1 MVSSTH
7 LGTPADVIIP
17 PLSASPESKAK
28 SLLAFQSWSKAS
40 HNSINPSPVV
50 IMQLC
55 HTGRQSMRG
64 SGRPIG
70 TPSKAPSAI
79 ALNSTKGFIEK
90 TMGKLVWGTPDAMT
104 IEDIAELVQEFL
116 RGARMAKEAGFE
128 GGE

>member
-17 PLSASPESKAK
+17 PPSASSESYAK
-28 SLLAFQSWSKAS
+28 SFTAFQSWSTAS
-40 HNSINPSPVV
+40 HTASPSSPLV

-64 SGRPIG
+64 SGRSIM
-70 TPSKAPSAI
+70 TASKAPSAVG
-79 ALNSTKGFIEK
+79 LNSGKGFLEK
-90 TMGKLVWGTPDAMT
+90 TIGKIVWGTPDAMT
-104 IEDIAELVQEFL
+104 YKDIALVVDQFV
-116 RGARMAKEAGFE
+116 RGARMAREAGFE